1 MNDRNSNLGGY
12 VPFSTLATSY
22 STDGSASNGGN
33 LGIISGLNTGYIN
46 EYNNAMFTALSG
58 PATLLKLANANNGF

>member
-1 MNDRNSNLGGY
+1 MNDANSNPGGY

-33 LGIISGLNTGYIN
+33 LGIISGINTGYIN

-58 PATLLKLANANNGF
+58 SATLGKLNNYQDGF